1 MSGCYQ
7 ELKVWKKSMELTV
20 VVYRTTQKFP
30 DREIYSLTN
39 QMRRAAVSI
48 PSNIA
53 EGKGKSSDREF
64 TVFLCHARGSLY
76 ELETQTLIAR
86 DLGYLE
92 TQVAKNLE
100 NMVAE
105 TGKMLNGLINSLREN
120 PALRSSRNANA
131 N

>member
-1 MSGCYQ
+1 
-7 ELKVWKKSMELTV
+7 
-20 VVYRTTQKFP
+20 
-30 DREIYSLTN
+30 
-39 QMRRAAVSI
+39 
-48 PSNIA
+48 
-53 EGKGKSSDREF
+53 
-64 TVFLCHARGSLY
+64 
-76 ELETQTLIAR
+76 LIAR

>member
-7 ELKVWKKSMELTV
+7 ELKVWKKSMELTL

-53 EGKGKSSDREF
+53 EGKGKSSVANSQCSYA
-64 TVFLCHARGSLY
+64 TPAARSMNWRRKL
-76 ELETQTLIAR
+76 
-86 DLGYLE
+86 
-92 TQVAKNLE
+92 
-100 NMVAE
+100 
-105 TGKMLNGLINSLREN
+105 
-120 PALRSSRNANA
+120 
-131 N
+131 